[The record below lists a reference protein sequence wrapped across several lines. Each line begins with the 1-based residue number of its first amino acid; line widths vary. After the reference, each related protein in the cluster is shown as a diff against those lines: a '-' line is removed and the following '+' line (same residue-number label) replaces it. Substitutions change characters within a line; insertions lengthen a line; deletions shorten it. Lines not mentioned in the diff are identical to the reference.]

1 MSVIDEIKKTVYEQF
16 VGGSV
21 LGAGKILLMLGLSV
35 LAGLYIFAVYKNQS
49 RSAFYSRDVNI
60 TIAGLP
66 VIVCGILIAM
76 QNNLVISLGMVGA
89 LSIVR
94 FRNAVKNPLD
104 LLYFF
109 WAISTGIMCGVGLAV
124 LALLL
129 CLVMTVLIVLL
140 HFVPNGKTTSI
151 LVLRSSGGADWAA
164 IYELLKKYGKNV
176 REKSRSY
183 QAGQT
188 EIIYE
193 LFTREEDRLIGELE
207 KTEGIEQ
214 IHFLAHDG
222 EYRI

>member
-140 HFVPNGKTTSI
+140 QIVPGAKTTSI
-151 LVLRSSGGADWAA
+151 LVLRSSKGADWAVVS
-164 IYELLKKYGKNV
+164 ELLKKHGKNV

-193 LFTREEDRLIGELE
+193 LFTREEDKLIGELE